1 MSVLCVGSVAL
12 DTIETPWGKAEEA
25 VGGSAVYFSAAA
37 GLFGPVSVVG
47 VVGKDYPREKL
58 NFLEDRGVDFTGLEV
73 GDGTSFRWSGRY
85 SYDLNT
91 RDTLDTQLGVLETF
105 DPKLHE
111 DARNAKYVFLGNSE
125 PQVQHKV
132 LDQVNNPELVAA
144 DTMNLWIE
152 HTRDDL
158 VRLLGRIDMLMLN
171 DEEARQLADEPNLN
185 KAAEWIRKQ
194 GPDMV
199 VVKKGEHGSTLYASD
214 WVFFIPGYPL
224 DEVYDPTGAGDSFA
238 GGFFGYLNSVY
249 PDRGREDLRRAMVFG
264 AASASFTVED
274 FSVDRLARLRESEI
288 LARVMEFRNMT
299 AFETDI
305 DPDQLP
311 KGMVARE
318 GTSAG

>member
-12 DTIETPWGKAEEA
+12 DSIETPWGKADEA

-37 GLFGPVSVVG
+37 SLFGPVSVVG
-47 VVGKDYPREKL
+47 VVGEDYPREKL
-58 NFLEDRGVDFTGLEV
+58 GFLEERGVDFKGLEV
-73 GDGTSFRWSGRY
+73 APGTSFRWAGRY

-91 RDTLDTQLGVLETF
+91 RDTLDTQLGVFAEF
-105 DPKLHE
+105 DPKLHDE
-111 DARNAKYVFLGNSE
+111 ARRAKYIFLGNSE
-125 PQVQHKV
+125 PKIQHQV
-132 LDQVNNPELVAA
+132 LDQVESPDLVAA

-152 HTRDDL
+152 NTREDL
-158 VRLLGRIDMLMLN
+158 VRLLGRIDLLMLN

-185 KAAEWIRKQ
+185 RAAQWIRDQ

-199 VVKKGEHGSTLYASD
+199 VVKKGEHGAMLYAHD

-238 GGFFGYLNSVY
+238 GGFFGYLGSVY
-249 PDRGREDLRRAMVFG
+249 PDMGREDLRRAMVFG

-274 FSVDRLARLRESEI
+274 FSVDRLARLREPEV
-288 LARVMEFRNMT
+288 LARVLEFRTMT

-305 DPDQLP
+305 DSDQLP
-311 KGMVARE
+311 EGMVARE
-318 GTSAG
+318 ETGAR